1 MKYLKR
7 FNENRSIID
16 FTKEYLAYL
25 IDDGFECMYYDQLN
39 GEERDNKIIDI
50 KKPNNESFF
59 WKDVK
64 TDILPFVEICLEN
77 YEIHSIKVYTMS
89 PNKNGTSMFVYSD
102 PSIIHKSW
110 DKNTYC
116 GTINELISGK
126 ASVTPARLMVFSV
139 EFKKE
144 KV

>member
-1 MKYLKR
+1 
-7 FNENRSIID
+7 
-16 FTKEYLAYL
+16 
-25 IDDGFECMYYDQLN
+25 
-39 GEERDNKIIDI
+39 
-50 KKPNNESFF
+50 
-59 WKDVK
+59 
-64 TDILPFVEICLEN
+64 
-77 YEIHSIKVYTMS
+77 MS